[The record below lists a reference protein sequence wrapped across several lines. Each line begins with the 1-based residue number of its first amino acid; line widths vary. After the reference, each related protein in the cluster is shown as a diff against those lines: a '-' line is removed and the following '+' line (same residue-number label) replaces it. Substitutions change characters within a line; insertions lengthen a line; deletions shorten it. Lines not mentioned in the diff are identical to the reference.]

1 MVNRRRK
8 SMQFK
13 LTPRQIQ
20 RIEKELNKSNII
32 EVKVERNQVVLIQV
46 LRRLVPDEK

>member
-1 MVNRRRK
+1 
-8 SMQFK
+8 MQFK

-20 RIEKELNKSNII
+20 RIEKELNKSNIV
-32 EVKVERNQVVLIQV
+32 EVKIEHNQVVLIQV

>member
-1 MVNRRRK
+1 MR
-8 SMQFK
+8 FK

-32 EVKVERNQVVLIQV
+32 EVKIERNQVVLIQV
-46 LRRLVPDEK
+46 LRRLVPNEK

>member
-1 MVNRRRK
+1 
-8 SMQFK
+8 MQFK

>member
-1 MVNRRRK
+1 MR
-8 SMQFK
+8 FK

-32 EVKVERNQVVLIQV
+32 EVKIERNQVVLIQV